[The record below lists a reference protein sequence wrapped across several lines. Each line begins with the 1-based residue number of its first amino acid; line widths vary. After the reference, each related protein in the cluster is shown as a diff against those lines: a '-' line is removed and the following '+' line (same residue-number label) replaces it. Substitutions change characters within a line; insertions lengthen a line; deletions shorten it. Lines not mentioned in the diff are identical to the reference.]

1 MPRRGLTASP
11 SKRTHLHGL
20 GAARGLAIGRA
31 HVRQR
36 PHLEIS
42 EKRVPAAEVNHQLDR
57 LHRAVDAAREEMHE
71 LQDRL
76 RGALEREVGDILE
89 LHALLLDDP
98 ELLQNLD
105 ALIRTHRYSAEYAL
119 QVQHHKLTAIFK
131 EMEDPYLKSRMD
143 DLDHVITRIQAF
155 LHDHTSYQSSSNA
168 GEILISDHVSP
179 SELAELQS
187 RGVVGLITRAGSL
200 LSHVAI
206 MARSVYL
213 PLIVCVGETIFHKIQ
228 DGDVIIMDGSS
239 GEIIIAPS
247 ARDLRLHQSRQREF
261 AKAKRV
267 LNRFKHK
274 ATLTA
279 DHVEITLRA
288 NAESEDDIAHAYAI
302 GSAGIGLCRTEF
314 FLIQSPELPTEEE
327 QFQQYR
333 DALLAMNGRC
343 VTIRTFDL
351 GADKIDR
358 FGLFATEE
366 SNPALGQRGIRFLF
380 KHPHL
385 LKTQLRAILRA
396 SYYGPIRI
404 LFPMV
409 STREEILRLR
419 QLVGRLHSQLR
430 QKGLNIADDVPL
442 GVMIEIPAAAVAL
455 TTIIE
460 KIDFLAVGTNDLV
473 QYLLAADRNNEAV
486 ATLYSP
492 LHPAVIQLLHHIVRT
507 AQLYQKPACLC
518 GEMANNPQYIPLLLS
533 LGFQDF
539 SLHPAILLE
548 IRRTIRGCRWAN
560 LHAQTAALLQA
571 RDRRSLQ
578 KWIDA
583 NRPG

>member
-1 MPRRGLTASP
+1 MPRRGSTGSS
-11 SKRTHLHGL
+11 SKRTSLHGI

-36 PHLEIS
+36 PHIEIS
-42 EKRVPAAEVNHQLDR
+42 EKRVPAAEIDHQLDR
-57 LHRAVDAAREEMHE
+57 LHQAVDAARAEMRALTE
-71 LQDRL
+71 RL

-105 ALIRTHRYSAEYAL
+105 ELIRTHRYSAEYAL
-119 QVQHHKLTAIFK
+119 LIQHHKLTAIFK

-143 DLDHVITRIQAF
+143 DLDHVITRIQGF
-155 LHDHTSYQSSSNA
+155 LQHHISDKTSSHA
-168 GEILISDHVSP
+168 EEILISDHVSP
-179 SELAELQS
+179 SELAELQGQ
-187 RGVVGLITRAGSL
+187 GVVGLITRAGSL

-206 MARSVYL
+206 MARSVSL
-213 PLIVCVGETIFHKIQ
+213 PLIVSAGETIFHKIH
-228 DGDVIIMDGSS
+228 DGEIIIMDGSS

-247 ARDLRLHQSRQREF
+247 AHDMRLHQSRQREL

-288 NAESEDDIAHAYAI
+288 NAESTDDIAHAYAI
-302 GSAGIGLCRTEF
+302 GSAGIGLYRTEF
-314 FLIQSPELPTEEE
+314 LLIQRQKLPSEEE
-327 QFQQYR
+327 QFQEYR
-333 DALLAMNGRC
+333 DTLLAMNGRC

-358 FGLFATEE
+358 FGLVTAEE
-366 SNPALGQRGIRFLF
+366 SNPALGVRGIRLLL

-385 LKTQLRAILRA
+385 VKTQLRAILRA
-396 SYYGPIRI
+396 SCYGPIRI
-404 LFPMV
+404 LLPMV
-409 STREEILRLR
+409 STREEILRIR
-419 QLVGRLHSQLR
+419 KLVGRLRNQLR
-430 QKGLNIADDVPL
+430 QEGLNTADNIPL

-460 KIDFLAVGTNDLV
+460 QIDFLAVGTNDLV

-492 LHPAVIQLLHHIVRT
+492 LHPAVVQLLHHIVRT
-507 AQLYQKPACLC
+507 AQTHQKPVCLC

-548 IRRTIRGCRWAN
+548 IRRTIRGCRWGK
-560 LHAQTAALLQA
+560 LHEQTTALLQA
-571 RDRRSLQ
+571 RDRRGLQ

-583 NRPG
+583 TRSG